1 MIKYVS
7 PNKRYYNKKKKNLS
21 SAHSRRD
28 NTHFRPNVI
37 LTSFY
42 PEVAKSHFLLPWILK
57 MWLLKPGLITACNRR
72 PGEQIVRPFWVQWSS
87 AKCEYMYSHSNVC
100 LLTRPV
106 SSKDASRVSYGIL
119 GMWSRWGRAP
129 DVS

>member
-57 MWLLKPGLITACNRR
+57 M
-72 PGEQIVRPFWVQWSS
+72 
-87 AKCEYMYSHSNVC
+87 
-100 LLTRPV
+100 
-106 SSKDASRVSYGIL
+106 
-119 GMWSRWGRAP
+119 
-129 DVS
+129 